1 MGPPKGEST
10 MKLSNMRRCLINFIV
25 GKGAEGAT
33 TSEIQEFLLE
43 RNGADVNDPA
53 VKQVRRGYDAAS
65 LYGRK
70 SATGRC
76 KGFFEVHCVKR
87 GGKWFVNEETISFLK
102 NEHAANVLAGI
113 IGTLNDDWQENVQ
126 YEHGG
131 WQEGPVDNVR
141 TMRKSSG
148 AHKLSSKKF
157 VAELLQHDAV
167 ISAVAEIL
175 RTQECVYANYYRSY
189 PEQDYGSDKGIR

>member
-1 MGPPKGEST
+1 
-10 MKLSNMRRCLINFIV
+10 MKLSNMRRHLIDFIV
-25 GKGAEGAT
+25 GKGEEGAT
-33 TSEIQEFLLE
+33 TSEIQEFLLK

-53 VKQVRRGYDAAS
+53 VKQVRRGYDASS

-70 SATGRC
+70 NATGRC

-87 GGKWFVNEETISFLK
+87 GGKWFINEETISFLK

-113 IGTLNDDWQENVQ
+113 IKVLNDDWKDNVR

-148 AHKLSSKKF
+148 TLKLSSKKF
-157 VAELLQHDAV
+157 VTELLRHDAV
-167 ISAVAEIL
+167 IAAVAEIL
-175 RTQECVYANYYRSY
+175 RTQERVYASSYRSY
-189 PEQDYGSDKGIR
+189 PEIDYGSDEEIR

>member
-1 MGPPKGEST
+1 

-53 VKQVRRGYDAAS
+53 VKQVRRGYDATS

-70 SATGRC
+70 NATGRC

-87 GGKWFVNEETISFLK
+87 GGKWFINEETISFLK
-102 NEHAANVLAGI
+102 SEHAANVLAGI
-113 IGTLNDDWQENVQ
+113 IGMLNDSWQENVR

-148 AHKLSSKKF
+148 TLKLSSKKF
-157 VAELLQHDAV
+157 VTELLRHDAV
-167 ISAVAEIL
+167 IAAVAEIL
-175 RTQECVYANYYRSY
+175 RTQERIYASSYRSY
-189 PEQDYGSDKGIR
+189 PEIDYGSDEGIR